1 MVAKEEKIPQNVL
14 TNPGY
19 KFWRTDTRAIVGAV
33 LLAVCFTV
41 NMQLTE
47 RIDTALAGG
56 VIYWFGT
63 TFCNIWFICA
73 VLNFGMTGG
82 LLAANFNPIIAV
94 LTATSPM
101 APRFF
106 LDNTL
111 YVIPAAFMVSYF
123 FKTLGYIDFKR
134 FFLIILVAVFA
145 DSLAFVA
152 SWVILFKF
160 PPLVI
165 LGLWALMMTTAIPG
179 ALLAWPFC
187 KTVAK
192 SGVADLGSGPVL
204 ASQ

>member
-1 MVAKEEKIPQNVL
+1 MQTQTGAVSASIPKNVI
-14 TNPGY
+14 TNPDFR
-19 KFWRTDTRAIVGAV
+19 FWRTDTRAIVGAV

-47 RIDTALAGG
+47 RIDTALSGG

-63 TFCNIWFICA
+63 TFCNIWFASA
-73 VLNFGMTGG
+73 VIYFGMTGG

-106 LDNTL
+106 LDNSLWVVPT
-111 YVIPAAFMVSYF
+111 AFMAAHYF
-123 FKTLGYIDFKR
+123 KSRGYIDFKS
-134 FFLIILVAVFA
+134 FFLIILVGVFA

-160 PPLVI
+160 SPLVI
-165 LGLWALMMTTAIPG
+165 LGLWALMMTTVIPG
-179 ALLAWPFC
+179 SIMAWGFC
-187 KTVAK
+187 RVVSK
-192 SGVADLGSGPVL
+192 SGVVG
-204 ASQ
+204 